1 MAILRQATHHVCT
14 QLPNP
19 VVSQIRNSN
28 GHTALWIVGQVFK
41 AERAVE
47 CPYAVIERMREHAK
61 AANIVRE
68 AHGGR
73 KREKHQR
80 SGIAAP
86 LIAPIDRELADQSG
100 RDWIGPIAL
109 FALS

>member
-1 MAILRQATHHVCT
+1 MAILGQATHHVCT

-19 VVSQIRNSN
+19 VVSQIRNSD
-28 GHTALWIVGQVFK
+28 GRTALRIVGQIFK

-47 CPYAVIERMREHAK
+47 SPYAVIERMREHAK

-68 AHGGR
+68 AHGGH

-86 LIAPIDRELADQSG
+86 LIAPVDPKLAEQGG
-100 RDWIGPIAL
+100 RYWIGPIAL